1 MNKTGIYTDLSIED
15 YHQKVKAISASALK
29 MIRKSELSYV
39 HYKNSKDD
47 ERKSHFDYGNAFEL
61 AIMDEANGTND
72 FENKVA
78 IANTDQWTAEA
89 LADNPNLKN
98 PAASK
103 VYKALKA
110 QWEEANA
117 DKYQLNLRGSESLET
132 IKASI
137 HQLKQNETIW
147 KLLCG
152 TSYQVSAIW
161 KDEET
166 GLMLKT
172 RPDVAKINKNV
183 ILDIKTC
190 RDASPHGFARQ
201 AAQLDYPIQAVM
213 QIDGMIKSGAME
225 SVDRYYYLAVEKEA
239 PFNFAL
245 YHLTPED
252 IEAVMPEYRALIKKA
267 AELDEENPKSYG
279 READNEFGILNLELP
294 KYYLL

>member
-1 MNKTGIYTDLSIED
+1 MKAGIYTDLSIED
-15 YHQKVKAISASALK
+15 YHQKVDAISASTLK
-29 MIRKSELSYV
+29 KIGKSELSYI
-39 HYKNSKDD
+39 HYKNSKND
-47 ERKSHFDYGNAFEL
+47 ERKSAFEYGNAFEL

-72 FENKVA
+72 FNKRVA

-89 LADNPNLKN
+89 LAENPNLKN

-103 VYKALKA
+103 VYKDLKA
-110 QWEEANA
+110 KWEAANA

-137 HQLKQNETIW
+137 HQLKQDETIW

-152 TSYQVSAIW
+152 TSYQISAIW
-161 KDEET
+161 EDEET

-172 RPDVAKINKNV
+172 SPDVAKINKNV

-213 QIDGMIKSGAME
+213 QIDGMIKSGAMDK
-225 SVDRYYYLAVEKEA
+225 VDRYYYLAVEKEA

-245 YHLTPED
+245 YHLTPDD
-252 IEAVMPEYRALIKKA
+252 IKSVMVEYRKLIRKA
-267 AELDEENPKSYG
+267 TEINIENPKSYG
-279 READNEFGILNLELP
+279 RDADNEFGILNLELP

>member
-1 MNKTGIYTDLSIED
+1 MKAGIYTDLSIED
-15 YHQKVKAISASALK
+15 YHQKVDAISASTLK
-29 MIRKSELSYV
+29 NIRKSELSYI
-39 HYKNSKDD
+39 HYKNSKND
-47 ERKSHFDYGNAFEL
+47 ERKSAFEYGNAFEL

-72 FENKVA
+72 FDKRVA

-89 LADNPNLKN
+89 LSDNFNLKN

-103 VYKALKA
+103 VYKDLKA
-110 QWEEANA
+110 KWEAANA

-137 HQLKQNETIW
+137 HQLKQDETIW

-152 TSYQVSAIW
+152 TSYQISAIW
-161 KDEET
+161 EDEET

-213 QIDGMIKSGAME
+213 QIDGMIKSGAMDK
-225 SVDRYYYLAVEKEA
+225 VDRYYYLAVEKEA

-245 YHLTPED
+245 YHLTPDD
-252 IEAVMPEYRALIKKA
+252 IKSVMVEYRKLIRKA
-267 AELDEENPKSYG
+267 TEINIENPKSYG
-279 READNEFGILNLELP
+279 RDADNEFGILNLELP